1 MLSNLDSV
9 LTMGHN
15 FYIYLNPATNKLVF
29 LPWDMDLSFAGFPM
43 GGSPDQ
49 QMDLSLLHPYVGQNK
64 LIDRLLAI
72 PAVNEQYRKI
82 LKDLATT
89 VFSKEKLLA
98 DIEAIEKATKEV
110 REKETKAAGN
120 RKENSGGFGFGPGRR
135 HVRPVAGLEDV
146 RREADGVDRGAAVR
160 REQGL
165 HANRPRQEGRRRTAR
180 RRRDIRR
187 TARRARRTHVP
198 RPPIGDV
205 LPAFLQEMVGVTEQQ
220 KRQLADVQK
229 EVDARLDR
237 ILTAEQKAHLKRMR
251 EGGPVR
257 IIGGPGGPPPEAAR

>member
-15 FYIYLNPATNKLVF
+15 FYIYLNPVTNKLVF
-29 LPWDMDLSFAGFPM
+29 LPWDMDLSLAGFPM

-49 QMDLSLLHPYVGQNK
+49 QMDLSLMHPYVGQNK

-72 PAVNEQYRKI
+72 PAVNEQYRKT
-82 LKDLATT
+82 LKDLAAT

-98 DIEAIEKATKEV
+98 DIETIEKATKEV

-120 RKENSGGFGFGPGRR
+120 RKESTGGFGFGPG
-135 HVRPVAGLEDV
+135 G
-146 RREADGVDRGAAVR
+146 GMF
-160 REQGL
+160 
-165 HANRPRQEGRRRTAR
+165 GRSPDLKTFVEKRTASIAAQLSGESKGYTPTGR
-180 RRRDIRR
+180 GKKDKGGPPGGD
-187 TARRARRTHVP
+187 VMFGGPPGGPGGFMMP
-198 RPPIGDV
+198 RIGDV
-205 LPAFLQEMVGVTEQQ
+205 LPDFLQEMVSVTERT

-229 EVDARLDR
+229 EVDAKLDR
-237 ILTAEQKAHLKRMR
+237 ILTADQKAHLKRMR

-257 IIGGPGGPPPEAAR
+257 IIDGPGGPPPGP